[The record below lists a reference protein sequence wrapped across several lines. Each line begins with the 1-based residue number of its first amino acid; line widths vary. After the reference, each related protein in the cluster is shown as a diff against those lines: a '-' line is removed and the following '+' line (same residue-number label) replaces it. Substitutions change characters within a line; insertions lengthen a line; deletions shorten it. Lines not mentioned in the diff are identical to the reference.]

1 MTLRVRTAAVTLT
14 AALCAWSLSGC
25 KSQGAPTP
33 EPSAK
38 VSAQLPT
45 ASAVVGSAQ
54 AKAGAPSGAPAP
66 GAPPAPG
73 GFPKDMNVILLSID
87 SLRADMPWSGYP
99 RAIAPRL
106 TALEAKSVSYTH
118 AYAVSS
124 YTAMSLGGLLAGRY
138 PSSLGRDGFF
148 FGAYA
153 KDSPFFPK
161 LLQKSGVR
169 TLGAQAHGYFKS
181 AGFENGFDT
190 WELVP
195 NLKWNN
201 TTDEN
206 VTGPQHEA
214 IAERLLSDPKL
225 DTSRFFAWF
234 HFLDPHDQYMAHDA
248 DGIPPFGKGL
258 RDKYDAEVLFTD
270 QQIGKLLDFMAQKSW
285 FSRTV
290 LIITSDH
297 GEAFGEHNQFSHGF
311 ELWEHLVRVP
321 LMFVVP
327 GVAPRRIDTPRSAV
341 DLAPTV
347 LDLMQTAQDPGFV
360 GKSLVPEFLGQPA
373 EQRDVL
379 CDLPMT
385 SDNDR
390 RRALIAGRKKLL
402 SVSTDSYL
410 RLYDLDAD
418 PTEDKPIVKG
428 PELDELAA
436 RYRNI
441 SKTIVERVPTACG
454 ANCLNRA
461 YAKEKK

>member
-1 MTLRVRTAAVTLT
+1 MTRALRTPAALL
-14 AALCAWSLSGC
+14 ALCALSFADC

-33 EPSAK
+33 EPQPSAK
-38 VSAQLPT
+38 AATSAAAPVEKGPG
-45 ASAVVGSAQ
+45 APSA
-54 AKAGAPSGAPAP
+54 APSGAAQAAPALT
-66 GAPPAPG
+66 GL
-73 GFPKDMNVILLSID
+73 PKDMNVILLSID
-87 SLRADMPWSGYP
+87 SLRADMPWAGYP
-99 RAIAPRL
+99 RPIAPRL
-106 TALEAKSVSYTH
+106 TALEAKSVSYTR

-148 FGAYA
+148 FGNYA

-181 AGFENGFDT
+181 AGFENGFDA

-206 VTGPQHEA
+206 VSGPQHEA

-225 DTSRFFAWF
+225 DTQRFFAWF

-270 QQIGKLLDFMAQKSW
+270 QQVGKLLDFMAQKSW

-290 LIITSDH
+290 IVITSDH

-311 ELWEHLVRVP
+311 ELWENLVRVP
-321 LMFVVP
+321 LMFVIP
-327 GVAPRRIDTPRSAV
+327 GVPPRRIDTPRSAV
-341 DLAPTV
+341 DIAPTV
-347 LDLMQTAQDPGFV
+347 LELMQTAQDPGFV

-373 EQRDVL
+373 EPRDVI

-402 SVSTDSYL
+402 SVSTDNYL

-418 PTEDKPIVKG
+418 PTEDKPILKG
-428 PELDELAA
+428 PELDDLAV

-441 SKTIVERVPTACG
+441 SKTIVEKVPTACG
-454 ANCLNRA
+454 PNCLNRA
-461 YAKEKK
+461 YAKDKK

>member
-1 MTLRVRTAAVTLT
+1 
-14 AALCAWSLSGC
+14 
-25 KSQGAPTP
+25 
-33 EPSAK
+33 
-38 VSAQLPT
+38 
-45 ASAVVGSAQ
+45 
-54 AKAGAPSGAPAP
+54 
-66 GAPPAPG
+66 
-73 GFPKDMNVILLSID
+73 MNVILLSID

-138 PSSLGRDGFF
+138 PSSLGRDGFYF
-148 FGAYA
+148 VAYA
-153 KDSPFFPK
+153 KDSPFIPK

-248 DGIPPFGKGL
+248 DGIPPFGKTL

-311 ELWEHLVRVP
+311 ELWENLVRVP

-327 GVAPRRIDTPRSAV
+327 GVPPRRIDTHPRVSASG
-341 DLAPTV
+341 P
-347 LDLMQTAQDPGFV
+347 
-360 GKSLVPEFLGQPA
+360 
-373 EQRDVL
+373 
-379 CDLPMT
+379 
-385 SDNDR
+385 
-390 RRALIAGRKKLL
+390 
-402 SVSTDSYL
+402 L
-410 RLYDLDAD
+410 RL
-418 PTEDKPIVKG
+418 ERC
-428 PELDELAA
+428 A
-436 RYRNI
+436 RPGRTPYPPR
-441 SKTIVERVPTACG
+441 ERSG
-454 ANCLNRA
+454 DR
-461 YAKEKK
+461 